1 MKEVAPFVAL
11 VAILTFKPYGL
22 FGKVKIERVR
32 EVRMRRGDFRE
43 SYAED
48 MAIFESP
55 VSRWLLAASRRQP
68 RPPTGSTSSYACSS
82 P

>member
-1 MKEVAPFVAL
+1 
-11 VAILTFKPYGL
+11 
-22 FGKVKIERVR
+22 
-32 EVRMRRGDFRE
+32 MRCGDFRE

-55 VSRWLLAASRRQP
+55 VSRWLLAVFLAALAAAPSS
-68 RPPTGSTSSYACSS
+68 RPPTGSTSSCACSS